1 MSEVIRLLPDHIAN
15 QIAAGEVIQRPASV
29 VKELV
34 ENAIDAGATLIQL
47 NIKDAGKTLIQV
59 TDNGV
64 GMSEIDAR
72 MAFERHAT
80 SKLKSADDLFALT
93 TKGFRGEALASIAAI
108 AQVTLKTRQA
118 ENDWGTE
125 LKIEGSK
132 VTDQAP
138 CTCKLGSSFEVKNL
152 FFNVP
157 ARRNFLKSDPVEFK
171 HIEDEFIRIALAH
184 PEIQFT
190 LLHQDQTIY
199 HLVGA
204 NLRKRIVD
212 VFGRNYNDKLV
223 PVEEETGIVRIV
235 GFIGKPEAAKKSR
248 GEQFFFVNDRF
259 FKDSYFHHA
268 IMQAYDNLLQPKTHP
283 AYFLFFYVD
292 PKSIDVNVHPTKTEI
307 KFEDDR
313 EIYAI
318 LRSSVKQGLGKF
330 NIAPSLDFEQET
342 SFDLPWEMRNKEA
355 VEPVIQVDPTY
366 NPFKV
371 SGGSGGSSSRSGGSS
386 PAMQRAGFGNFDQ
399 ASPSDW
405 QQFYTIEERKEVE
418 QQPLFQPEST
428 PESLHTEQIKEVLVH
443 SGFLL
448 FTLKNSI
455 LVVHATRAQER
466 VMYDELMSQFI
477 VQPIASQQLMF
488 PLEFTMHESEKM
500 SWDSHRKSLERVG
513 FSWSTEGLFTIHG
526 APAYLE
532 ESAIV
537 PAVEEVTEQLKN
549 EQLDPGEIPHVLVYT
564 IARSFA
570 KQKKQWS
577 KESANQLIEQLFQC
591 TDHQFSPSGKR
602 ILNSISTDELVQKF

>member
-34 ENAIDAGATLIQL
+34 ENAIDAGATFIQL
-47 NIKDAGKTLIQV
+47 HVKDAGKTLIQV

-80 SKLKSADDLFALT
+80 SKVQSADDLFALK

-118 ENDWGTE
+118 EFDLGTE

-132 VTDQAP
+132 VTDQQP
-138 CTCKLGSSFEVKNL
+138 CTCKVGSSFEVKNL

-157 ARRNFLKSDPVEFK
+157 ARRNFLKSDAVEFK
-171 HIEDEFIRIALAH
+171 HIEDEFLRVVLAH
-184 PEIQFT
+184 PDLQFS
-190 LLHQDQTIY
+190 LIHNDQTIY
-199 HLVGA
+199 HLTEG

-223 PVEEETGIVRIV
+223 PIDEETGIVRIHGYV
-235 GFIGKPEAAKKSR
+235 GKPEAAKKSR

-259 FKDSYFHHA
+259 FKDSYFNHA
-268 IMQAYDNLLQPKTHP
+268 VTQAYDNLLQSKTHP
-283 AYFLFFYVD
+283 SYFLFFYVD

-355 VEPVIQVDPTY
+355 IEPVIQVDPTY
-366 NPFKV
+366 NPFKTTSS
-371 SGGSGGSSSRSGGSS
+371 SGTSSSSRGNGNS
-386 PAMQRAGFGNFDQ
+386 PAMQRAGFGSFEQ
-399 ASPSDW
+399 ASPADW
-405 QQFYTIEERKEVE
+405 QFFYAIQEEDKVE
-418 QQPLFQPEST
+418 QKPLFHPE
-428 PESLHTEQIKEVLVH
+428 EEQNHMQVKDVLVH
-443 SGFLL
+443 GVFLL
-448 FTLKNSI
+448 FTMKNSI
-455 LVVHATRAQER
+455 LVVHSKRAQER
-466 VMYDELMSQFI
+466 ILYDDLMKQFMI
-477 VQPIASQQLMF
+477 QPIASQQLMF
-488 PLEFTMHESEKM
+488 PIEFSLQESDKM
-500 SWDSHRKSLERVG
+500 LWESHRKTLERAG
-513 FSWSTEGLFTIHG
+513 FTWTKDENSWSIQG

-532 ESAIV
+532 ESAI
-537 PAVEEVTEQLKN
+537 PTSVEEVTNQLKN
-549 EQLDPGEIPHVLVYT
+549 QQLDAGEIPHVLMLT
-564 IARSFA
+564 IARNFA
-570 KQKKQWS
+570 NQKKLWN
-577 KESANQLIEQLFQC
+577 KESSNQLIEELFQSSE
-591 TDHQFSPSGKR
+591 HQFSPSGKR
-602 ILNSISTDELVQKF
+602 ILNSISTEELINKF